1 MNQISR
7 DGRLRGFSGVPLA
20 ASYGQFQADAFRSV
34 FQHMQETSRLIMIYQ
49 NQWVSYVC
57 DMNLNDDMDM
67 TDMTWCKKP
76 TGHEPRY
83 KS

>member
-1 MNQISR
+1 MINLSVFFGLLKLVI
-7 DGRLRGFSGVPLA
+7 SGVPLA
-20 ASYGQFQADAFRSV
+20 ASYDQFQTDAFRSV

-67 TDMTWCKKP
+67 TDMT
-76 TGHEPRY
+76 
-83 KS
+83 